1 MLGILIV
8 SKIVHVYKFL
18 LYRDNVNNLNDLL
31 QFKVLP
37 LPTMLV
43 IIIINW
49 FCCFFVEQNNNMYV
63 LKLLCSSF

>member
-43 IIIINW
+43 IIIISW